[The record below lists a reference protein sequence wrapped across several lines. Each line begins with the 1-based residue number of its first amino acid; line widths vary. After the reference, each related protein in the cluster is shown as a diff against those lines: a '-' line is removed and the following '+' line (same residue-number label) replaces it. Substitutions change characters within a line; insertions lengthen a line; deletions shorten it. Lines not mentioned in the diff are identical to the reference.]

1 MQRVVQ
7 ALAGACLLL
16 GAFFATP
23 APALSHPAEGTPIA
37 SYREAVDS
45 AQALMMA
52 SPREALDRARTAEA
66 FIPALSSISDPATA
80 QATVWWLQAEALHR
94 LGRAEDAYPVA
105 SRALEALGDNPPNSK
120 LHADI
125 LTALGRINKVL
136 GGHGQALE
144 SYQSAYE
151 IYREIDDPRSES
163 LTLVGIASLYTDA
176 RQYERAI
183 EYFRHALER
192 YQDPAVG
199 LSVNNNIGNALTQLE
214 RYDEAEAAFQEALAV
229 ARDMESTSLEA
240 RVLENLAIMQV
251 EAGRYD
257 AAEANIDLAFE
268 RVSDTPDLEW
278 ARFFWGVRARIAFAR
293 GDTGAAVRHIE
304 RIFEDRDLT
313 TTTQAYISYH
323 EFAAELYASQD
334 EWRRVAQHLRAFK
347 RLDDERAAFAASANT
362 ALINAQFDFA
372 VQEMEIDRL
381 RIEGLQRELALQNS
395 RASQRVIVATAALA
409 LVLMLLIVAVVR
421 QRSAKERANIL
432 ARTLYEDSQTGLPS
446 RAALERN
453 LADLAAGSDGGG
465 SVIALQLNRRKHLES
480 VLGFTRFAEIQARM
494 AERLCELDG
503 IDTVYSISPGMLGI
517 LARSTAPETV
527 LALAR
532 DCAERLT
539 EPVRLADLDIDV
551 SVRGGAGI
559 GADPEL
565 CIRHATIAVH
575 QAQQH
580 RESAAVFDPE
590 QYGDPSQNLT
600 LMNRMLAATRS
611 GDMSMHY
618 QPKLN
623 LRTGRFQ
630 SVEALC
636 RWHDPQRGFIPPAAF
651 IHQAEEMGH
660 IRALTEWTI
669 QRVIADQ
676 RRFTEAGHDICVAT
690 NISGALVCDTDFVKS
705 ALDIVRDAS
714 GQITFEITET
724 AVMDDPELAIENLNR
739 ISEAGIR
746 LSIDDYGSGLSSLA
760 YLRSLPARELKLDRA
775 FVQHV
780 ATSERDRMVVKSTVD
795 LAHNLGLDLVAEGVE
810 DEAGLAIVKL
820 LGCDWAQGFGLSKP
834 LPVPDAIVFLD
845 KAQQSGAMD
854 LPKPTFTPRQIGTI

>member
-7 ALAGACLLL
+7 AMAGVCLLL
-16 GAFFATP
+16 GAFLVAP
-23 APALSHPAEGTPIA
+23 APALSQSADGTPIS
-37 SYREAVDS
+37 SYREAVES

-52 SPREALDRARTAEA
+52 SPREALERARTAEA
-66 FIPALSSISDPATA
+66 FIPAMSDISDPATA

-94 LGRAEDAYPVA
+94 LGRAEDAYPVG
-105 SRALEALGDNPPNSK
+105 SRALEALGDSPPNSK

-136 GGHGQALE
+136 GGHGRALE

-151 IYREIDDPRSES
+151 IYREIGEPRSES

-192 YQDPAVG
+192 YQDPALG
-199 LSVNNNIGNALTQLE
+199 LSANNNIANALTQLG
-214 RYDEAEAAFQEALAV
+214 RYDEAEAAFQEALAI
-229 ARDMESTSLEA
+229 ATDMESASLEA

-251 EAGRYD
+251 KAGRYD
-257 AAEANIDLAFE
+257 AAEENIDRAFDQ
-268 RVSDTPDLEW
+268 VSDTPDLEW
-278 ARFFWGVRARIAFAR
+278 ARFFWGVRAQIAFAR
-293 GDTGAAVRHIE
+293 GDTGTAIRHIE
-304 RIFEDRDLT
+304 RVFDGRDLT
-313 TTTQAYISYH
+313 TTTQAYITYH
-323 EFAAELYASQD
+323 EFAADLYASRGD
-334 EWRRVAQHLRAFK
+334 WRQVAQHLRAFK
-347 RLDDERAAFAASANT
+347 RLDDERAEFAASANT

-381 RIEGLQRELALQNS
+381 RIEALQRELALQNS

-453 LADLAAGSDGGG
+453 LAGIAAGPEDAA

-480 VLGFTRFAEIQARM
+480 VLGFTRFAEIQSRM
-494 AERLCELDG
+494 AKRLCELDG
-503 IDTVYSISPGMLGI
+503 IDTVYSISPGMLGVLTGRTEPDAALS
-517 LARSTAPETV
+517 LAK
-527 LALAR
+527 
-532 DCAERLT
+532 DCVERLA
-539 EPVRLADLDIDV
+539 EPVRLAELDIDV
-551 SVRGGAGI
+551 SVRGGVGI

-575 QAQQH
+575 QAQHH
-580 RESAAVFDPE
+580 REPAAVFDPE

-600 LMNRMLAATRS
+600 LMNRMLTATRS

-630 SVEALC
+630 SAEALC
-636 RWHDPQRGFIPPAAF
+636 RWYDPQQGFIPPSAF

-669 QRVIADQ
+669 QRVMADQ
-676 RRFTEAGHDICVAT
+676 RRFSEAGHDICVAT
-690 NISGALVCDTDFVKS
+690 NISGALVCDTDFVRT
-705 ALDIVRDAS
+705 ALDMVRDGA
-714 GQITFEITET
+714 GRVTFEITET

-834 LPVPDAIVFLD
+834 LPVPEAIAFLD
-845 KAQQSGAMD
+845 KAREAGAVD
-854 LPKPTFTPRQIGTI
+854 LPKPTFTPRQIGSN